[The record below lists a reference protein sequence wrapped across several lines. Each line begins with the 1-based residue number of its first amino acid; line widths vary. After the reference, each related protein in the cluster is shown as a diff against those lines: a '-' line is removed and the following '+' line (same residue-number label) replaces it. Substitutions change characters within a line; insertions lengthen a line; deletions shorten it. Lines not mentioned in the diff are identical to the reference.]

1 MERGVTAVALVVSE
15 DRIETSVGYP
25 EEAVEV
31 STGVSQVFHL
41 HLVSD
46 ATGETTHGV
55 TRACLAQFEGVR
67 AIEHLWPMVR
77 NLAQIGD
84 VVRGVEANPGVVVFT
99 LVNQDV
105 RRELEKA
112 CARLKVPCISVLD
125 PVIQGLAGYFGTKI
139 RGRPG
144 LQHMLDANYFHRID
158 AMQYALSHD
167 DAQLTRDL
175 GIAEIILV
183 GVSRTSKTP
192 TSMYLAH
199 HWGIRAANVPI
210 VPNVPLPEELFRTD
224 GPLIVGLTASPD
236 RLVQIRRNRLL
247 MLKQEETTTYVDI
260 ENVKQE
266 LLEARKLFAKHG
278 WPVID
283 VTRRS
288 IEETAS
294 AIYQLYAKHREKA
307 MAADES
313 AAG

>member
-1 MERGVTAVALVVSE
+1 MDHRALVSFSDETASSPTNPQSTLKITTVTAQ
-15 DRIETSVGYP
+15 T
-25 EEAVEV
+25 
-31 STGVSQVFHL
+31 FHL

-55 TRACLAQFEGVR
+55 TRACLAQFEGIR

-77 NLAQIGD
+77 TLGQIRD
-84 VVRGVEANPGVVVFT
+84 VVRGIEANPGVVVFT

-105 RRELEKA
+105 RGELERA
-112 CARLKVPCISVLD
+112 CARLKIPCISVLD
-125 PVIQGLAGYFGTKI
+125 PVIQGLASYFGTKI

-144 LQHMLDANYFHRID
+144 LQHLLDANYFHRID

-167 DAQLTRDL
+167 DSQLARDL
-175 GIAEIILV
+175 NIADVILV

-199 HWGIRAANVPI
+199 HWGIKAANVPI
-210 VPNVPLPEELFRTD
+210 VPEVPLPEELFRTS
-224 GPLIVGLTASPD
+224 GPLIVGLTASPE
-236 RLVQIRRNRLL
+236 RLVQIRRYRLL
-247 MLKQEETTTYVDI
+247 MLKQEETTTYVDM

-288 IEETAS
+288 IEETAA
-294 AIYQLYAKHREKA
+294 AIYQLYTKHRE
-307 MAADES
+307 MAG
-313 AAG
+313 AGGALTSD